1 MMSFSDFDFNKQL
14 LSALD
19 AIGWE
24 KPSPIQAK
32 TLPIVFGGYDVIGI
46 APTGTGKTGAYLLPI
61 LKKLNYAQ
69 GEQPRALILV
79 PTKELVLQ
87 VEEHFEALNQNM
99 DLRMVAIYGG
109 VGPKTQIEKVNAGCD
124 VIVATT
130 GRFMDLYL
138 RGEIPVKSLNT
149 MVLDEA
155 DKLMDMGFM
164 PQIHQLLE
172 VVPNK
177 RQNMLF
183 SATFSSEVEELS
195 KDFLEFPKR
204 VEVAPQATTV
214 DTITQQYYEIP
225 NFMSKIVLLQH
236 LLEDK
241 EEFKRVLVF
250 TNTKLSADNIGKFV
264 ERKLEGGV
272 RVIHSNKGQNSRIN
286 SIKAFESGEI
296 RTLVATD
303 VSARGIDIKE
313 VSHVI
318 NFEIPTK
325 EYENYVHRI
334 GRTGRANHVG
344 CAISFVNEPEKW
356 HLAKI
361 EKMTGSKVSRLEK
374 PEGLQYPETDKD
386 EMIGIAKHLDWI
398 KRQENPDYKGAFHT
412 KKKRPGKSKIKN
424 RAGGNSTSRRK
435 K

>member
-1 MMSFSDFDFNKQL
+1 MNFSDFDFNKQL
-14 LSALD
+14 LSA
-19 AIGWE
+19 IGEIGGE
-24 KPSPIQAK
+24 KPSPVQSK
-32 TLPIVFGGYDVIGI
+32 TLPLALGGYDIIGI

-69 GEQPRALILV
+69 GDKPRALILV

-87 VEEHFEALNQNM
+87 VEAHFKELNQFM
-99 DLRMVAIYGG
+99 DLRMVAVYGG
-109 VGPKTQIEKVNAGCD
+109 VGPKTQIEKINQGCD

-138 RGEIPVKSLNT
+138 RGEIYVKSINT

-164 PQIHQLLE
+164 PQIHKLLE

-204 VEVAPQATTV
+204 IEVAPQATTI

-225 NFMSKIVLLQH
+225 NFMSKVLLLQR
-236 LLEDK
+236 LLED
-241 EEFKRVLVF
+241 EETFKRVLVF
-250 TNTKLSADNIGKFV
+250 TNTKVSADDIGKFV

-272 RVIHSNKGQNSRIN
+272 RVIHSNKGQNARIN

-296 RTLVATD
+296 RTLVA
-303 VSARGIDIKE
+303 RG
-313 VSHVI
+313 
-318 NFEIPTK
+318 F
-325 EYENYVHRI
+325 
-334 GRTGRANHVG
+334 
-344 CAISFVNEPEKW
+344 
-356 HLAKI
+356 
-361 EKMTGSKVSRLEK
+361 SR
-374 PEGLQYPETDKD
+374 Y
-386 EMIGIAKHLDWI
+386 
-398 KRQENPDYKGAFHT
+398 
-412 KKKRPGKSKIKN
+412 
-424 RAGGNSTSRRK
+424 
-435 K
+435 